1 MRRAAVVLLALL
13 GALTA
18 CAPVENGTAM
28 TTTVIPAPV
37 SQTDGEGAFTLGR
50 DTVIGGEGEAAAVAE
65 YFAQSLR
72 PATGY
77 DLPVGTS
84 GEIQL
89 VIGASPAPGG
99 YTLDVEPG
107 GIRIEAD
114 APAGL
119 FAGVQT
125 LRQLLPPA
133 AFGREPAEVDWSVA
147 STRIEDHPRF
157 EYRGAMLDVARH
169 FFAVADVK
177 KYIDDIAMLKLNYLH
192 LHLTDDQGWR
202 LQILSR
208 PELTEIGA
216 STQVDG
222 GGGGYYTQDEY
233 REIVEFAAS
242 RFITIVPEIDMP
254 GHTNAALSAYPELN
268 CDGIAPQP
276 YEGIE
281 VGFSS
286 LCIGKEET
294 YAFLEDVIGE
304 VAALTPGPFLHLG
317 GDESLATS
325 DEDFL
330 TFIARATAIGAR
342 SGKTIIGWHEMGRS
356 AELPAGTIGQYWS
369 FVRPQGGTA
378 EHTLSFVEQGG
389 RVILSPAD
397 VAYLDMKYDP
407 TTDQGLVWA
416 NGPTSVTESYLW
428 EPAEVIRG
436 LSEEH
441 ILGVEAPIWTETL
454 RTIGELEYFAFPR
467 IVSIAELAWSAQNP
481 GTAGARFD
489 DFGARLA
496 SLQPR
501 LEAEGITYYK
511 APDVPWR
518 D

>member
-1 MRRAAVVLLALL
+1 MRRAAVLLLVLL

-18 CAPVENGTAM
+18 CAPIQNGTAM
-28 TTTVIPAPV
+28 TNSVIPAPV
-37 SQTDGEGAFTLGR
+37 SRVDSEGTFTFGADTAIGADGDA
-50 DTVIGGEGEAAAVAE
+50 VPVAE
-65 YFAQSLR
+65 YLAQWLR
-72 PATGY
+72 AATGFK
-77 DLPVGTS
+77 LPVGAS
-84 GEIQL
+84 GAIQL

-99 YTLDVEPG
+99 YTLETQPD

-125 LRQLLPPA
+125 LRHLLPPA
-133 AFGREPAEVDWSVA
+133 AFGTQPAEVEWTVA
-147 STRIEDHPRF
+147 STRIEDYPRF
-157 EYRGAMLDVARH
+157 EYRSAMLDVARH

-177 KYIDDIAMLKLNYLH
+177 KYIDDIAMLKLNHLH

-208 PELTEIGA
+208 PALTEIGA

-222 GGGGYYTQDEY
+222 GGGGFYTQDQY
-233 REIVEFAAS
+233 RQIVEYAAS
-242 RFITIVPEIDMP
+242 RYITIVPEIDLP

-268 CDGIAPQP
+268 CDGVAPRP

-286 LCIGKEET
+286 LCIGKAET

-317 GDESLATS
+317 GDESLATT
-325 DEDFL
+325 DEEFVA
-330 TFIARATAIGAR
+330 FIARVTAIGAAT
-342 SGKTIIGWHEMGRS
+342 GKTIIGWHEMGRS
-356 AELPAGTIGQYWS
+356 AQLPPGTIGQYWS
-369 FVRPQGGTA
+369 YVRPQPGAA
-378 EHTLSFVEQGG
+378 EHTLSFVQQGG

-428 EPAEVIRG
+428 DPAEVIQG
-436 LSEEH
+436 LDEQQ

-454 RTIGELEYFAFPR
+454 RTIKELEYFAFPR
-467 IVSIAELAWSAQNP
+467 IASIAELGWSPQNH
-481 GTAGARFD
+481 GTPGARFD
-489 DFGARLA
+489 DFGSRLA
-496 SLQPR
+496 NLQPR
-501 LEAEGITYYK
+501 LEAAGITYYK
-511 APDVPWR
+511 SPDVPWR